1 MADSSTYL
9 ARLDDNETTA
19 EMHTRRRAEGVRYW
33 TSVWADATKYQK
45 FANGDQWPDLVKENY
60 TDGVYANRKSARLV
74 IDEINV
80 ILQTFAGRQI
90 MNRFERA
97 YMPRSPSAARDGEI
111 MTAVD
116 KAYMHACDAEQV
128 ESAAFKDGPG
138 IQGVSCVRWELDTY
152 NERGGGIVINDLPIW
167 QVMADP
173 EARKVNL
180 TDRSWHSYGKWYPQS
195 EVKERWPDGYAKVRG
210 SIGGTPYNTTEAGK
224 SSRIPWTGMEGNQP
238 LQPYYPKGRTLWVEY
253 VEWRELKTFYEV
265 AVPADDTLSYAQALA
280 PPEPQVR
287 PDGQPVPEPAEP
299 VDPLT
304 TVKLDS
310 AQLQD
315 LRESHRA
322 TFAEEIP
329 KDYVVKHEQLDYKYA
344 YMCGDVVL
352 EEGAIPT
359 GYWTLQFLTGFRF
372 PLADKVT
379 WKSLVSRLV
388 DPQRWVNVMLS
399 ALIRNM
405 QINPK
410 GTLFVEDGFF
420 KNFNEAMASW
430 SSPGSVVKVNRGA
443 ISGGRKGY
451 EWIGG
456 IASPYQ
462 HMVESLMQFYRD
474 AIPRLAGFN
483 PGALGQLGSD
493 LRRISGEVVR
503 QVQDAA
509 MTSNAEPF
517 DALRQHRREGGRI
530 FLSFLRTFFDVNDVI
545 RVVGEDTAYET
556 VEQQVID
563 PTTQRPAVDMTTG
576 EPLMEPV
583 LDAQGKPERR
593 LVVPPKDSGAWN
605 DDYWKEI
612 SIEDQVPT
620 EDQLQVMWK
629 SLETAFPIMQQPQPD
644 TGMPLFTS
652 EIMTEIVPGL
662 PSAIRAKMRLIQRA
676 AKLSR
681 QRQMWAQAQQ
691 VQQGNGQQPTQ
702 GGQSSNGQG
711 AQQPNGQPPT
721 GQAVQ

>member
-1 MADSSTYL
+1 MADSSTFL
-9 ARLDDNETTA
+9 TRLDDDETTVS
-19 EMHTRRRAEGVRYW
+19 MHQRRRAEGARHW
-33 TSVWADATKYQK
+33 TTIWADATRYQK
-45 FANGDQWPDLVKENY
+45 FANGDQWPELSQQEFNP
-60 TDGVYANRKSARLV
+60 NRKAARLV

-80 ILQTFAGRQI
+80 IVQTFAGRQI

-97 YMPRSPSAARDGEI
+97 YMPRSPAAARDGEI

-138 IQGVSCVRWELDTY
+138 IQGVSAVRWELDTY
-152 NERGGGIVINDLPIW
+152 GEVGGGVKITDLPIW

-173 EARKVNL
+173 EARDVNL
-180 TDRSWHSYGKWYPQS
+180 KDRSWHAYGKWYPQS
-195 EVKERWPDGYAKVRG
+195 EVKARWPTGYDKVRG
-210 SIGGTPYNTTEAGK
+210 SIGGTAYNISEAGK

-253 VEWRELKTFYEV
+253 VEWRELQTLYEV
-265 AVPADDTLSYAQALA
+265 AVPADDTLSYVDALAPVA
-280 PPEPQVR
+280 PPEPQLDEMGAPIDVDA
-287 PDGQPVPEPAEP
+287 PPPS
-299 VDPLT
+299 DPLT
-304 TVKLDS
+304 TVSLT
-310 AQLQD
+310 AAELTA
-315 LRESHRA
+315 LRTSHRA
-322 TFAEEIP
+322 TFAEDIP
-329 KDYVVKHEQLDYKYA
+329 SEYIAEHRKLIYKYA
-344 YMCGDVVL
+344 YLCGDNEL
-352 EEGAIPT
+352 EQGDLPT
-359 GYWTLQFLTGFRF
+359 GYWTIQFLTGFRF
-372 PLADKVT
+372 PLADKVV

-399 ALIRNM
+399 ALIRNI

-420 KNFNEAMASW
+420 KNYDEAMASW

-456 IASPYQ
+456 VASPYQ

-517 DALRQHRREGGRI
+517 DALRHHRREGGKI
-530 FLSFLRTFFDVNDVI
+530 FLSFMRAFVEVEDVI

-563 PTTQRPAVDMTTG
+563 PTTQRPAVDMMTG

-583 LDAQGKPERR
+583 LDPATGEPQKV
-593 LVVPPKDSGAWN
+593 LVIPPKTAWHH
-605 DDYWKEI
+605 DYWKEI

-620 EDQLQVMWK
+620 EDQLQVLWK
-629 SLETAFPIMQQPQPD
+629 SLETSFPIMQQPQAD

-662 PSAIRAKMRLIQRA
+662 PSSIRAKMRLIQRA
-676 AKLSR
+676 AKLAR

-691 VQQGNGQQPTQ
+691 VQQVQQGNSGQL
-702 GGQSSNGQG
+702 SNGQG
-711 AQQPNGQPPT
+711 AQQPNGSPPAE
-721 GQAVQ
+721 QAAQ